1 MKLFKLLL
9 VLMLAGIIA
18 CQQKTEQKAEET
30 TGQKDSV
37 QLKALL
43 SNYHDERLQFYPLEA
58 TFAGD
63 NRYNDTLPNNI
74 SQQYLNKL
82 EAFYSKYKNQLQ
94 ELDRG
99 QLSENEQMSYDIL
112 MWECDINLESFKY
125 PTHLTPID
133 QFWSLH
139 ISMGQLASGAGA
151 QPFKTVEDY
160 NNWLK
165 RLDDFTIWCDTAIA
179 NMKEGV
185 KTGWVLPKSLTAKVI
200 PQMAD
205 LDHGP
210 VNEHLFYSPIN
221 LLPEEFSDED
231 KKQLTEKY
239 QIVLEDKVIPTFK
252 RLHDFLKNEYLPAC
266 RETAGAHALPNGEE
280 YYAFRIKQYTTTT
293 KSADEIFE
301 LGKSEVAR
309 LLSEMEKVK
318 EQVGFEGDI
327 MAFFEHVRAR
337 KELMPFTSPDQV
349 ITHFNEIH
357 ERMKPQLKELFD
369 LVPKTPFEVRRTEAF
384 REASASAE
392 YNPGSLDGTRPGI
405 FYVPI
410 PDVSKYNLF
419 SDESLFLHEAI
430 PGHHYQISLQQENE
444 NLPEFRRTLWYSAYG
459 EGWALYSES
468 LGKELGLYTDPY
480 QYFGMLSAEM
490 HRAIRLVV
498 DAGMHAKGWTRE
510 QAIQYSLENEAESKE
525 SITSEIERYM
535 AMPGQALS
543 YKMGQL
549 KIIELRNKAEQA
561 LGDKFDIKEFH
572 NKVLESGCVPLAVL
586 EKKIDRWIAE

>member
-1 MKLFKLLL
+1 MAACQVKTTEQTTEEPQDSKELKVLLDTYHEERLKLF
-9 VLMLAGIIA
+9 
-18 CQQKTEQKAEET
+18 
-30 TGQKDSV
+30 
-37 QLKALL
+37 
-43 SNYHDERLQFYPLEA
+43 PLEA
-58 TFAGD
+58 TYAGD
-63 NRYNDTLPNNI
+63 SRYNDTLPNDI
-74 SQQYLNKL
+74 TREYRNKL
-82 EAFYSKYKNQLQ
+82 RAFFNQYKQSLQGIDKSK
-94 ELDRG
+94 
-99 QLSENEQMSYDIL
+99 LSENDQMSHDIL
-112 MWECDINLESFKY
+112 MWECDINLEELEY

-160 NNWLK
+160 ENWLK
-165 RLDDFTIWCDTAIA
+165 RVEDFTVWCDTAIA
-179 NMKEGV
+179 NMKDGI
-185 KTGWVLPKSLTAKVI
+185 KQDWVLPKSLTKKII
-200 PQMAD
+200 PQMSD
-205 LDHGP
+205 LAAGP
-210 VNEHLFYSPIN
+210 VENHIFYSPVKII
-221 LLPEEFSDED
+221 PEDFPEDE
-231 KKQLTEKY
+231 KTRLTNAYAQMVSE
-239 QIVLEDKVIPTFK
+239 QVIPTFEK
-252 RLHDFLKNEYLPAC
+252 LTSFLENEYLPAS
-266 RETAGAHALPNGEE
+266 RETAGAHALPDGEA
-280 YYAFRIKQYTTTT
+280 YYAFRIKQFTTT
-293 KSADEIFE
+293 KMSADEIFN
-301 LGKSEVAR
+301 LGKSEVER

-327 MAFFEHVRAR
+327 MAFFEHVRNK
-337 KELMPFTSPDQV
+337 KELMPFTSAGQV
-349 ITHFNEIH
+349 IANFNEIH

-369 LVPKTPFEVRRTEAF
+369 MVPETPFEVRQTEAF

-392 YNPGSLDGTRPGI
+392 YNPGSLDGSRPGV
-405 FYVPI
+405 FYVPV
-410 PDVSKYNLF
+410 PDVNRYNFF

-498 DAGMHAKGWTRE
+498 DAGIHSKGWARE

-543 YKMGQL
+543 YKVGQL
-549 KIIELRNKAEQA
+549 KIIELRNKASKE
-561 LGDKFDIKEFH
+561 LGDQFDIKMFH
-572 NKVLESGCVPLAVL
+572 NKVLESGCVPLALL
-586 EKKIDRWIAE
+586 EQKIDGWINEVKTKN